1 MNIDDLKKEKKDML
15 YGTKADKN
23 NALNCLAKYRECIE
37 LYRQIEFISLEIEN
51 KHSRYDRFKLY
62 CRALQLSKKLD
73 RIWYEWK
80 LYESSY
86 NASIPI
92 SADVPLS
99 TVFPH
104 QLSNIFISA
113 HSKIGEGCIIFQGV
127 TIGSNT
133 LSDSKGHGSPIIGNN
148 VYIGSGATIVGNITI
163 GDNVRI
169 GANTTVTKSV
179 DADTTCVSHPFV
191 MIKHKGKKENRKW

>member
-1 MNIDDLKKEKKDML
+1 MSLDEIATSEKEKL

-23 NALNCLAKYRECIE
+23 NALDCLNKYRLC
-37 LYRQIEFISLEIEN
+37 ISLYNELQDLVEKIDN
-51 KHSRYDRFKLY
+51 LDGKKGKLRDY
-62 CRALQLSKKLD
+62 LKCKIMAKKLD
-73 RIWYEWK
+73 KYWKEWK
-80 LYESSY
+80 KYESFY

-92 SADVPLS
+92 SANVPAS

-133 LSDSKGHGSPIIGNN
+133 LSDSKNHGSPTIGNN
-148 VYIGSGATIVGNITI
+148 VYIGSGATIIGNITI

-179 DADTTCVSHPFV
+179 PDNMTCISQPSIL
-191 MIKHKGKKENRKW
+191 IKHIGKKENRKW

>member
-1 MNIDDLKKEKKDML
+1 MSIEKLKKDKKDML
-15 YGTKADKN
+15 YGTKDDKN
-23 NALNCLAKYRECIE
+23 NALNCLAKYRECID
-37 LYRQIEFISLEIEN
+37 LYRQIELISLELDN
-51 KHSRYDRFKLY
+51 KVSRYEKFKLY
-62 CRALQLSKKLD
+62 YRAIQLSKRLD
-73 RIWYEWK
+73 RVWYEWK
-80 LYESSY
+80 VYESSY

-179 DADTTCVSHPFV
+179 DADTTCVSQPSI

>member
-1 MNIDDLKKEKKDML
+1 MKTDELYLKEKRKL
-15 YGTKADKN
+15 YGTKEDKN
-23 NALNCLAKYRECIE
+23 NALGCLDKYRMCIDLYNE
-37 LYRQIEFISLEIEN
+37 LESLSARIN
-51 KHSRYDRFKLY
+51 GLSSKKD
-62 CRALQLSKKLD
+62 QLLMYLKCKRIAKKLD
-73 RIWYEWK
+73 KMWKEWK
-80 LYESSY
+80 EYEASF

-133 LSDSKGHGSPIIGNN
+133 LSDSKNHGSPIIGNN
-148 VYIGSGATIVGNITI
+148 VYIGSGATIIGNITI

-169 GANTTVTKSV
+169 GANTTVTKSIPEN
-179 DADTTCVSHPFV
+179 TTCVSQPSTL
-191 MIKHKGKKENRKW
+191 IKHIGKKENRKW

>member
-1 MNIDDLKKEKKDML
+1 MTIDELIQKKKTML
-15 YGTKADKN
+15 YGEKSDKLKAC
-23 NALNCLAKYRECIE
+23 NCLKD
-37 LYRQIEFISLEIEN
+37 YRQIIEIYKLIEMNNVQSNQKCITIKKLRLIMQSLI
-51 KHSRYDRFKLY
+51 LI
-62 CRALQLSKKLD
+62 KKLD
-73 RIWYEWK
+73 IIWARWKKYEK
-80 LYESSY
+80 SY

-99 TVFPH
+99 TIFPH

-133 LSDSKGHGSPIIGNN
+133 LSDSKNHGSPVIGNN
-148 VYIGSGATIVGNITI
+148 VYIGSGATIIGDIVI

-169 GANTTVTKSV
+169 GANTTVTKSIESNY
-179 DADTTCVSHPFV
+179 TCVSQPNIL
-191 MIKHKGKKENRKW
+191 IKHMNKKENKQW